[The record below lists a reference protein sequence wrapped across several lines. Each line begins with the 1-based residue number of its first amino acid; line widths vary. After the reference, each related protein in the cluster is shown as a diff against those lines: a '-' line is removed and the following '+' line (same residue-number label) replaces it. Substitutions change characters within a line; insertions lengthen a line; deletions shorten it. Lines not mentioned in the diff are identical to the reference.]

1 MAIQKHNIYYDAS
14 KPESGIYYYA
24 ENGEQKELFLNNVL
38 SGENGISAIS
48 AVDGNTWVI
57 GITDDYKDNIEKIP
71 GLSDN
76 FVILSADVGNKLYVS
91 ATDNWDVLP
100 YIGSTNI
107 SIHDHIIDFQNTAN
121 LIGDDTYIAVISAD
135 NNIVVSALK
144 DFVDKEYVD
153 EAIASAAPTSA
164 VANKLDKAVFSAY
177 SADIALQLN
186 NISADKL
193 DTSAFTAYSAHALDD
208 YYKKTETSSKQEI
221 QNALDEKQDNLTN
234 EQLSAISSVSAIQSI
249 SANWLTEE
257 DIKDFI
263 TEDEVESVS
272 STLTAQTNYL
282 SGIIDTK
289 LDTIAFDT
297 YTATALNDY
306 YTKDETKGLI
316 NDLSGTVSSQLNNKL
331 DTSTFAAYS
340 GNINNQIN
348 TVSSEVDKKLYTSA
362 TNDWDV
368 TPYSGINGIKVENH
382 LISVSANYAL
392 SADVYSKSQIDDIIA
407 NFGGFQIVSEDAQGK
422 PDVSDPSTKIIYLT
436 LVDDDPAA
444 FDKYR
449 EWIWTNSEWECIGIA
464 SIDLKDYA
472 KTQDV
477 IASAVATSAWINNTF
492 YNKTETSGKT
502 EIQNALDTKLDVTAF
517 NDYSDN
523 IDDQLQTL
531 SSVKLDTSA
540 FTAYSA
546 DIESQLDTLSAIK
559 LDKTYSATVNEQ
571 LTAKLDTSAF
581 TAYSAEINTEL
592 NNITADV
599 DKKLYTSATNNWDY
613 IAYSGG
619 QNVSVVDHIID
630 ISGTKSLSG
639 DGKNIEVVELAD
651 TFIISATKDIVD
663 KSYVDNN
670 FVSKTD
676 FGTYSG
682 NTKNQIDSKL
692 DISAFT
698 TYSATALNDYYKKS
712 ETSGK
717 SEIQNALAEKQDNL
731 TNEQLSAIS
740 SVSAIQSNTENW
752 NAAYDT
758 LTAYSADG
766 KWLITD
772 DITALATKNEVEIA
786 SGVLTA
792 QTNYLSGIIDTKLD
806 TTTFDTYTAT
816 ALVDYYKKAETSGSQ
831 QIADALDE
839 KQDNLSNEQLSA
851 ISSVSAIQAISGDW
865 ATKIEVENTS
875 AILTAQTNY
884 LSGIVDN
891 KLDITAFDTALNDY
905 YTKIETNTLVD
916 NSIADISATV
926 SADYLKK
933 ADVRE
938 YTAGNNIDITNYVVS
953 GRDWTP
959 ELNTKVNSAD
969 FTAYSATIDSQL
981 QNLTENKL
989 DKTEF
994 DIYSASTKTQIDS
1007 KLNKS
1012 DFDDYSAHALNNYY
1026 TKDETSGS
1034 QQIADALNTK
1044 LNKTDFDNYSANALN
1059 DYYKKSETSGK
1070 TEIQNALDTKLNT
1083 SAFTAY
1089 SGNVDTLLNN
1099 ISANTTALSANKLDI
1114 SAFTAYSATAFND
1127 YYTKSETDTK
1137 ITDAINDIS
1146 ATVSTDYLKKADV
1159 REYTA
1164 GDNID
1169 ITNYVI
1175 SGKDWTSEL
1184 NTKVNNTDF
1193 NTYSASTKTQI
1204 DSKLNKDDFNTYSAH
1219 ADTTPYS
1226 GINGIKVEN
1235 HLISVSANYALS
1247 ADVYS
1252 KSEVDDIRDNIA
1264 KELAGLGFYDCKS
1277 DEIKANGEPDETVL
1291 ETREL
1296 LSNNKIYLV
1305 KDNTA
1310 PVPDQYKEWIW
1321 NGTNWTC
1328 IGDTSISL
1336 VAYAKTQDVI
1346 ASAVATSA
1354 WINNT
1359 FYDKTETSGKQQ
1371 IQDALNTKL
1380 NTTVF
1385 NDYTATALNN
1395 YYTKDETSGKTE
1407 IQNALGT
1414 KLDTTAF
1421 NDYTATALNDIATNS
1436 GKWENS
1442 YTALTANSA
1451 SWLKEADVAG
1461 FATKTELNNASSILI
1476 NQDNYLS
1483 GVIDTKLD
1491 TTAFNNYSANAL
1503 NDYYKKSET
1512 SGKTEIQNAL
1522 GTKLDTTAFNNY
1534 SANVKTQ
1541 IDSKLTKNDFDSYSA
1556 AVDNDIDYISAV
1568 VSSIPV
1574 QVQSDWEEANTASP
1588 AYIQNKPVDLEMSA
1602 GNGISITETNNILVF
1617 AVSGN
1622 YADAT
1627 EVDTDINYLSG
1638 IIDTKLDTTAFNN
1651 YSANVKTQIDSK
1663 LTKNDFDSYSAIIDT
1678 DIDYL
1683 SAAINDIPAQVQSD
1697 WEETNTASPA
1707 YIQNKPIDLE
1717 MSAGNGIS
1725 ITEDNNT
1732 LIFSVSGKLDSTA
1745 FNSYSAVIDTD
1756 IDYLSAAINNSV
1768 LTAGTDLKIENG
1780 IISVNTD
1787 GTANSAYMAFVE
1799 GSATIASGQYSH
1811 AEGLKTFTS
1820 GGCNHA
1826 EGYGSS
1832 AISWEAHAEGNYTL
1846 ASGVNSHAECSLTTA
1861 AGVNSHAEGYK
1872 TFAGYQ
1878 AHSEGDSTSAF
1889 GNHSHAEGQYS
1900 VSQNNCSHAE
1910 GQNTSALS
1918 MHTHTE
1924 GGWTLANA
1932 NAAHAEGQYTSA
1944 LGYASHTE
1952 GYKTNA
1958 TNSMGHAE
1966 GNITSAVGEMA
1977 HAEGSQVL
1985 AQGNQSHA
1993 EGNMTTAF
2001 GEMSHTEG
2009 VATLASGGTSHA
2021 EGAGTSALDYASHAE
2036 GYGTIAASTCMH
2048 AGGKYNKTSADAL
2061 FVIGN
2066 GSATTA
2072 RSDAFVVDW
2081 SGCASAVKLATSGI
2095 PDIEAA
2101 ITGIPAQVQSDWEET
2116 NTASPAYIQN
2126 KPVDL
2131 EMSAGNGISITETN
2145 NTLVFAVSGN
2155 YADATEV
2162 NNKLTA
2168 LSANKLDIS
2177 ATTDW
2182 DISAYSAGNNI
2193 TIVDHV
2199 IDLRESK
2206 NLIGDGE
2213 NIIVTESGSNI
2224 IVSALKDIL
2233 DKDDFDSYSAI
2244 IDNDIDYISAAVSSI
2259 PAQVQSDWEE
2269 TNTASPAY
2277 IQNKPADLELSAGNG
2292 ISITETNNTLLF
2304 AVSGNYGKK
2313 TNDVYYIRPTN
2324 QYSAYSTTASYQ
2336 INDIIT
2342 YSDMV
2347 YSASAAV
2354 TPGSWGTNSA
2364 KFNKLSSVVFSAD
2377 IDDITELYEGM
2388 KIAVAF
2394 TTRGGASDTKLNI
2407 NELGEHYLYK
2417 NINTNITTGSF
2428 ASGCVL
2434 YFTYFNDNWRS
2445 DQDSNSTYNAMVDAY
2460 VSLGATATNISA
2472 ACTNFSAKPGS
2483 TINVTFPRDYTAV
2496 SAKKFRAGTSSYQP
2510 LYLNGSATSNTNYF
2524 IPSGTW
2530 PVYYDGDNW
2539 YLWTDGSIQFS
2550 AIRGTV
2556 IDCVKYNDIQY
2567 AIGSANTATGSTT
2580 ARYSVALGNSNSAYN
2595 SFVIGNYNK
2604 GNESHIF
2611 GDSNSGINSYI
2622 VGNSCTGTESYLF
2635 GRELSGKSWGIELG
2649 DFGDTGYPVIV
2660 GRQNATKSSAY
2671 FVVGCGNTLG
2681 NADAF
2686 IVSSNKVASAA
2697 DFRAGNGVSL
2707 SSLTGLA
2714 TSSWVNGQ
2722 IADAI
2727 TSIPAQ
2733 VQSDWSATNTASPAY
2748 ILNKPNQID
2757 MQCGTYLDITSAN
2770 NQITLDANISAIS
2783 AALSDYANIQSDWS
2797 ATNTAS
2803 PTYIQNK
2810 PDVLIPVSS
2819 VSFAAPTNIM
2829 VVTAMPPTASINP
2842 TTIYLVKENVS

>member
-48 AVDGNTWVI
+48 AIDGNTWVI

-100 YIGSTNI
+100 YSGSTNI

-121 LIGDDTYIAVISAD
+121 LIGDGTHIDVISSGS
-135 NNIVVSALK
+135 NIIVSALK
-144 DFVDKEYVD
+144 DFVDEEYVD
-153 EAIASAAPTSA
+153 EAIVSSVSGKFDSSAFNTYSGIIDNKIDKLSNDFNNKLDISATNNWDISAYIAGNHISIEDHIISIEDAKNLSGDEKNITVLETDDAFVISGLKDFVDKKYVDDAIASAAPTSA
-164 VANKLDKAVFSAY
+164 VANKLDKSVFSAY

-208 YYKKTETSSKQEI
+208 YYKKTETYNKQEI

-257 DIKDFI
+257 DIEDFI

-272 STLTAQTNYL
+272 SILTAQTNYL

-289 LDTIAFDT
+289 LDTTVFDT
-297 YTATALNDY
+297 YTATALDDY

-316 NDLSGTVSSQLNNKL
+316 NDLSSTVSSQLNNKL
-331 DTSTFAAYS
+331 DTTAFAAYS

-477 IASAVATSAWINNTF
+477 IASANATSAWINNTF
-492 YNKTETSGKT
+492 YDKTETSGKT
-502 EIQNALDTKLDVTAF
+502 EIQNALDTKLDTTAF

-523 IDDQLQTL
+523 IDDQLQAL

-571 LTAKLDTSAF
+571 LTAKLDTTAF
-581 TAYSAEINTEL
+581 NGYSAEINTEL

-599 DKKLYTSATNNWDY
+599 DKKLYTSATDNWDY
-613 IAYSGG
+613 VAYSGG

-639 DGKNIEVVELAD
+639 DGKNIDVVELAD

-682 NTKNQIDSKL
+682 NAKNQIDSKL

-698 TYSATALNDYYKKS
+698 AYSAHALDNYYTKD

-766 KWLITD
+766 KWLIAD

-792 QTNYLSGIIDTKLD
+792 QTNYLSGI
-806 TTTFDTYTAT
+806 
-816 ALVDYYKKAETSGSQ
+816 
-831 QIADALDE
+831 
-839 KQDNLSNEQLSA
+839 
-851 ISSVSAIQAISGDW
+851 
-865 ATKIEVENTS
+865 
-875 AILTAQTNY
+875 
-884 LSGIVDN
+884 VDN
-891 KLDITAFDTALNDY
+891 KLDTTAFTAYSADVKTQVDSKLNKTDFDDYSAHALNDY
-905 YTKIETNTLVD
+905 YTKNETDAKITDAIN
-916 NSIADISATV
+916 DISATV

-938 YTAGNNIDITNYVVS
+938 YTAGNNIDITNYVISGKDWSPELNTKVDNSDFATYSGNVNDLITAVSANTTALSANKLDTTAFNDYSDNIDTQLQTLSSVKLDISAFTAYSAHALDNYYTKPETNSLIDDLSATVSSNYVKNTDIHEYTAGNNIDITNYVVS
-953 GRDWTP
+953 GKDWTP

-969 FTAYSATIDSQL
+969 FTAYSATVNSQL
-981 QNLTENKL
+981 QDLTENKL

-994 DIYSASTKTQIDS
+994 DTYSASTKTQIDS

-1012 DFDDYSAHALNNYY
+1012 DFDDYSAHALNDYY
-1026 TKDETSGS
+1026 KKSETSGS

-1044 LNKTDFDNYSANALN
+1044 LNKTDFDDYSAHALN

-1137 ITDAINDIS
+1137 ITNAINDIS
-1146 ATVSTDYLKKADV
+1146 ATVSADYLKKADV

-1175 SGKDWTSEL
+1175 SGKDWTPEL

-1252 KSEVDDIRDNIA
+1252 KSEVDNIRDNIA

-1291 ETREL
+1291 EAREL

-1321 NGTNWTC
+1321 DGTNWTC

-1346 ASAVATSA
+1346 ASAIATSA
-1354 WINNT
+1354 WINDT

-1380 NTTVF
+1380 NTSIFTAYSASTKTQIDSKLNKSDF
-1385 NDYTATALNN
+1385 DDYSATALVD
-1395 YYTKDETSGKTE
+1395 YYKKSETSGKTE
-1407 IQNALGT
+1407 IQNALNT

-1421 NDYTATALNDIATNS
+1421 NDYTATALNDIASNSGNWNASYTALTANSGNWDNTYNTVTTNS

-1451 SWLKEADVAG
+1451 LWLKEADVAG

-1491 TTAFNNYSANAL
+1491 TTAFNAYSAHAL
-1503 NDYYKKSET
+1503 DEYYKKSET

-1556 AVDNDIDYISAV
+1556 AVDNDIDYISAA
-1568 VSSIPV
+1568 VSSIPA
-1574 QVQSDWEEANTASP
+1574 QVQSDWEEINTSSP
-1588 AYIQNKPVDLEMSA
+1588 AYIQNKPVDLELSA
-1602 GNGISITETNNILVF
+1602 GDGISITEVNDTLVF

-1627 EVDTDINYLSG
+1627 EVDTY
-1638 IIDTKLDTTAFNN
+1638 
-1651 YSANVKTQIDSK
+1651 
-1663 LTKNDFDSYSAIIDT
+1663 
-1678 DIDYL
+1678 
-1683 SAAINDIPAQVQSD
+1683 
-1697 WEETNTASPA
+1697 
-1707 YIQNKPIDLE
+1707 
-1717 MSAGNGIS
+1717 
-1725 ITEDNNT
+1725 
-1732 LIFSVSGKLDSTA
+1732 
-1745 FNSYSAVIDTD
+1745 
-1756 IDYLSAAINNSV
+1756 
-1768 LTAGTDLKIENG
+1768 
-1780 IISVNTD
+1780 
-1787 GTANSAYMAFVE
+1787 
-1799 GSATIASGQYSH
+1799 
-1811 AEGLKTFTS
+1811 
-1820 GGCNHA
+1820 
-1826 EGYGSS
+1826 
-1832 AISWEAHAEGNYTL
+1832 
-1846 ASGVNSHAECSLTTA
+1846 
-1861 AGVNSHAEGYK
+1861 
-1872 TFAGYQ
+1872 
-1878 AHSEGDSTSAF
+1878 
-1889 GNHSHAEGQYS
+1889 
-1900 VSQNNCSHAE
+1900 
-1910 GQNTSALS
+1910 
-1918 MHTHTE
+1918 
-1924 GGWTLANA
+1924 
-1932 NAAHAEGQYTSA
+1932 
-1944 LGYASHTE
+1944 
-1952 GYKTNA
+1952 
-1958 TNSMGHAE
+1958 
-1966 GNITSAVGEMA
+1966 
-1977 HAEGSQVL
+1977 
-1985 AQGNQSHA
+1985 
-1993 EGNMTTAF
+1993 
-2001 GEMSHTEG
+2001 
-2009 VATLASGGTSHA
+2009 
-2021 EGAGTSALDYASHAE
+2021 
-2036 GYGTIAASTCMH
+2036 
-2048 AGGKYNKTSADAL
+2048 
-2061 FVIGN
+2061 
-2066 GSATTA
+2066 
-2072 RSDAFVVDW
+2072 
-2081 SGCASAVKLATSGI
+2081 
-2095 PDIEAA
+2095 
-2101 ITGIPAQVQSDWEET
+2101 
-2116 NTASPAYIQN
+2116 
-2126 KPVDL
+2126 
-2131 EMSAGNGISITETN
+2131 
-2145 NTLVFAVSGN
+2145 
-2155 YADATEV
+2155 
-2162 NNKLTA
+2162 
-2168 LSANKLDIS
+2168 
-2177 ATTDW
+2177 
-2182 DISAYSAGNNI
+2182 
-2193 TIVDHV
+2193 
-2199 IDLRESK
+2199 
-2206 NLIGDGE
+2206 
-2213 NIIVTESGSNI
+2213 
-2224 IVSALKDIL
+2224 
-2233 DKDDFDSYSAI
+2233 
-2244 IDNDIDYISAAVSSI
+2244 
-2259 PAQVQSDWEE
+2259 
-2269 TNTASPAY
+2269 
-2277 IQNKPADLELSAGNG
+2277 
-2292 ISITETNNTLLF
+2292 
-2304 AVSGNYGKK
+2304 YGKK
-2313 TNDVYYIRPTN
+2313 TNDVYYIKPDLPYDLYSSTATYN
-2324 QYSAYSTTASYQ
+2324 VGDKVVLTAGSGSLYSAKS
-2336 INDIIT
+2336 
-2342 YSDMV
+2342 
-2347 YSASAAV
+2347 AV
-2354 TPGSWGTNSA
+2354 TTPGAWSTNSG
-2364 KFNKLSSVVFSAD
+2364 KFAGVSNVVFTAENE
-2377 IDDITELYEGM
+2377 DITELYDGL
-2388 KIAVAF
+2388 KIALYLPS
-2394 TTRGGASDTKLNI
+2394 RLASTDSYLNI
-2407 NELGEHYLYK
+2407 NGLGDVELYK
-2417 NINTNITTGSF
+2417 NNYIKLTSSYFPT
-2428 ASGCVL
+2428 SGVVI
-2434 YFTYFNDNWRS
+2434 YFTYVSATNRWVWADYDTNT
-2445 DQDSNSTYNAMVDAY
+2445 TYTAMVDAY
-2460 VSLGATATNISA
+2460 VGLSASATNLSA
-2472 ACTNFSAKPGS
+2472 ACTNFSAKPGN
-2483 TINVTFPRDYTAV
+2483 TINVTFSRDYTAV
-2496 SAKKFRAGTSSYQP
+2496 SAKKFRAGTTTYQP

-2530 PVYYDGDNW
+2530 PVYYDGNNW

-2567 AIGSANTATGSTT
+2567 AIGTANTAIGSTT
-2580 ARYSVALGNSNSAYN
+2580 STYSVALGKNNSAYN

-2604 GNESHIF
+2604 GNNSYIF
-2611 GDSNSGINSYI
+2611 GNSNSGINSYI
-2622 VGNSCTGTESYLF
+2622 FGYNSTGTESYLF
-2635 GRELSGKSWGIELG
+2635 GKDLSGKSWGIELG
-2649 DFGDTGYPVIV
+2649 DFGDTCYPVIV
-2660 GRQNATKSSAY
+2660 GNKNATHTSAY

-2770 NQITLDANISAIS
+2770 NQITLDADISAIS
-2783 AALSDYANIQSDWS
+2783 AALSGYANVQSDWS

-2803 PTYIQNK
+2803 PAYIQNK
-2810 PDVLIPVSS
+2810 PDVLVPVDSP
-2819 VSFAAPTNIM
+2819 AALGGISKPTNIM
-2829 VVTAMPPTASINP
+2829 VVSALPASP
-2842 TTIYLVKENVS
+2842 DSATIYLVQGTMIGN

>member
-38 SGENGISAIS
+38 LGENGISAIS

-100 YIGSTNI
+100 YSGSTNI

-121 LIGDDTYIAVISAD
+121 LIGDDTHIAVISAD
-135 NNIVVSALK
+135 NNIIVSALKDFVDEEYVDEAIASSVSGKFDSSAFNTYSGNINSTIEDLNTNKLDITATNDWDITPYSAGNGVNISGHTISVLKSKPLTGDDKNIEIVETDDFIIVSGLK

-153 EAIASAAPTSA
+153 DAIASVAPTSA

-193 DTSAFTAYSAHALDD
+193 DTSAFTVYSAHALDD
-208 YYKKTETSSKQEI
+208 YYKKSDTSGKQEI
-221 QNALDEKQDNLTN
+221 QNALNEKQDNLTN

-282 SGIIDTK
+282 SGIIDAK
-289 LDTIAFDT
+289 LDTSTF
-297 YTATALNDY
+297 TAYSAHALDNY
-306 YTKDETKGLI
+306 YDKQETKGLI

-331 DTSTFAAYS
+331 DTSIFTTYS

-407 NFGGFQIVSEDAQGK
+407 NFGGFQIVNEDAQGK

-477 IASAVATSAWINNTF
+477 ITSAVATSAWINNTF

-502 EIQNALDTKLDVTAF
+502 EIQNALDTKLDTTAF

-523 IDDQLQTL
+523 IDDLLQAL

-540 FTAYSA
+540 FTAYST

-581 TAYSAEINTEL
+581 TTYSAEINTEL
-592 NNITADV
+592 NNITVDV
-599 DKKLYTSATNNWDY
+599 DKKLYTSATDNWDY

-692 DISAFT
+692 NKSDFDN
-698 TYSATALNDYYKKS
+698 YSATVLNDYYKKS

-717 SEIQNALAEKQDNL
+717 TEIQDALDTKLNTSVFTVYSADVKTQIDSKLNKTDFDDYSARALDDYYTKNETDAEITDAINDISATVSTDYLKKADVQEYTAGNNIDI
-731 TNEQLSAIS
+731 TNYVIS
-740 SVSAIQSNTENW
+740 GRDWTPELNTKVN
-752 NAAYDT
+752 NIDF
-758 LTAYSADG
+758 TAYSADV
-766 KWLITD
+766 KTQIDSKLNKSD
-772 DITALATKNEVEIA
+772 FD
-786 SGVLTA
+786 
-792 QTNYLSGIIDTKLD
+792 NYS
-806 TTTFDTYTAT
+806 AT
-816 ALVDYYKKAETSGSQ
+816 ALNNYYTKDETSGKQ
-831 QIADALDE
+831 EIQDALDE
-839 KQDNLSNEQLSA
+839 KQNNLSNEQLSA

-865 ATKIEVENTS
+865 ATKTEVENTS

-891 KLDITAFDTALNDY
+891 KLDTTAFDTYTAAALVDY
-905 YTKIETNTLVD
+905 YTKSETNTLVD
-916 NSIADISATV
+916 NSIA
-926 SADYLKK
+926 
-933 ADVRE
+933 
-938 YTAGNNIDITNYVVS
+938 
-953 GRDWTP
+953 
-959 ELNTKVNSAD
+959 
-969 FTAYSATIDSQL
+969 
-981 QNLTENKL
+981 
-989 DKTEF
+989 
-994 DIYSASTKTQIDS
+994 
-1007 KLNKS
+1007 
-1012 DFDDYSAHALNNYY
+1012 
-1026 TKDETSGS
+1026 
-1034 QQIADALNTK
+1034 
-1044 LNKTDFDNYSANALN
+1044 
-1059 DYYKKSETSGK
+1059 
-1070 TEIQNALDTKLNT
+1070 
-1083 SAFTAY
+1083 
-1089 SGNVDTLLNN
+1089 
-1099 ISANTTALSANKLDI
+1099 
-1114 SAFTAYSATAFND
+1114 
-1127 YYTKSETDTK
+1127 
-1137 ITDAINDIS
+1137 DIS

-1175 SGKDWTSEL
+1175 SGKDWTPEL

-1252 KSEVDDIRDNIA
+1252 KSEVDNIRDAIA

-1321 NGTNWTC
+1321 DGTNWTC

-1346 ASAVATSA
+1346 ASAIATSA
-1354 WINNT
+1354 WINDT

-1371 IQDALNTKL
+1371 IQDALDTKL
-1380 NTTVF
+1380 NTSIFTAYSASTKTQIDSKLNKSDFDDYSAHALDDYYKKSETSGKTEIQTALGTKLDTTVF

-1395 YYTKDETSGKTE
+1395 YYTKDETSGKNE
-1407 IQNALGT
+1407 IQNALNT

-1436 GKWENS
+1436 GNWNASYTALTANSGNWNNTYNTVTTNSGKWENS

-1451 SWLKEADVAG
+1451 LWLKEADVAG

-1491 TTAFNNYSANAL
+1491 TTAFNAYSAHAL
-1503 NDYYKKSET
+1503 DEYYKKSET

-1556 AVDNDIDYISAV
+1556 AVDNDIDYISAA
-1568 VSSIPV
+1568 VSS
-1574 QVQSDWEEANTASP
+1574 
-1588 AYIQNKPVDLEMSA
+1588 
-1602 GNGISITETNNILVF
+1602 
-1617 AVSGN
+1617 
-1622 YADAT
+1622 
-1627 EVDTDINYLSG
+1627 
-1638 IIDTKLDTTAFNN
+1638 
-1651 YSANVKTQIDSK
+1651 
-1663 LTKNDFDSYSAIIDT
+1663 
-1678 DIDYL
+1678 
-1683 SAAINDIPAQVQSD
+1683 
-1697 WEETNTASPA
+1697 
-1707 YIQNKPIDLE
+1707 
-1717 MSAGNGIS
+1717 
-1725 ITEDNNT
+1725 
-1732 LIFSVSGKLDSTA
+1732 
-1745 FNSYSAVIDTD
+1745 
-1756 IDYLSAAINNSV
+1756 
-1768 LTAGTDLKIENG
+1768 
-1780 IISVNTD
+1780 
-1787 GTANSAYMAFVE
+1787 
-1799 GSATIASGQYSH
+1799 
-1811 AEGLKTFTS
+1811 
-1820 GGCNHA
+1820 
-1826 EGYGSS
+1826 
-1832 AISWEAHAEGNYTL
+1832 
-1846 ASGVNSHAECSLTTA
+1846 
-1861 AGVNSHAEGYK
+1861 
-1872 TFAGYQ
+1872 
-1878 AHSEGDSTSAF
+1878 
-1889 GNHSHAEGQYS
+1889 
-1900 VSQNNCSHAE
+1900 
-1910 GQNTSALS
+1910 
-1918 MHTHTE
+1918 
-1924 GGWTLANA
+1924 
-1932 NAAHAEGQYTSA
+1932 
-1944 LGYASHTE
+1944 
-1952 GYKTNA
+1952 
-1958 TNSMGHAE
+1958 
-1966 GNITSAVGEMA
+1966 
-1977 HAEGSQVL
+1977 
-1985 AQGNQSHA
+1985 
-1993 EGNMTTAF
+1993 
-2001 GEMSHTEG
+2001 
-2009 VATLASGGTSHA
+2009 
-2021 EGAGTSALDYASHAE
+2021 
-2036 GYGTIAASTCMH
+2036 
-2048 AGGKYNKTSADAL
+2048 
-2061 FVIGN
+2061 
-2066 GSATTA
+2066 
-2072 RSDAFVVDW
+2072 
-2081 SGCASAVKLATSGI
+2081 
-2095 PDIEAA
+2095 
-2101 ITGIPAQVQSDWEET
+2101 IPAQVQSDWEET

-2177 ATTDW
+2177 ATTGW

-2199 IDLRESK
+2199 IDLKESK

-2244 IDNDIDYISAAVSSI
+2244 IDDDIDYLSAAIEDSILSVGTDLKIENNIISVNTNGTANSAYMAFVEGSATLASGIYSHAEGVKTFTSGGCNHAEGYGSSAISWEAHAEGNYTLASGVNSHAEGNCTTAAGVNSHAEGYKTFAGYQAHAEGDRTSAMGNHTHAEGQLTIANNNCAHAEGQQTSALAMQTHAEGGWTLANNNCAHAEGFYTKALGYASHTEGQFTNAATAFAHAEGNGTSAIGIASHAEGAWTVANHDYSHAEGQNTSALGAISHAEGSGTMTMGAFAHAEGNNTSALLTFSHAEGQNTIANSYAMHAGGMYNKTSADALFVIGNGTAETARSDAFIITSAGLASATILATSGIPDIEAAITSI

-2269 TNTASPAY
+2269 TNIASPAY
-2277 IQNKPADLELSAGNG
+2277 IQNKPVDLEMSAGNG
-2292 ISITETNNTLLF
+2292 ISITETNNTLVF
-2304 AVSGNYGKK
+2304 AVSGNYADTTEVDTHYGKK
-2313 TNDVYYIRPTN
+2313 TNDVYYIKPDLPYDLYSSTATYAVGDKVVWTAGSGSL
-2324 QYSAYSTTASYQ
+2324 YSAKS
-2336 INDIIT
+2336 
-2342 YSDMV
+2342 
-2347 YSASAAV
+2347 AV
-2354 TPGSWGTNSA
+2354 TTPGAWSANSG
-2364 KFNKLSSVVFSAD
+2364 KFAGVSNVVFTAENE
-2377 IDDITELYEGM
+2377 DITELYDGL
-2388 KIAVAF
+2388 KIALYLPSRLAA
-2394 TTRGGASDTKLNI
+2394 TDSYLNI
-2407 NELGEHYLYK
+2407 NGLGDVPLFRNNYNKLTSAYFP
-2417 NINTNITTGSF
+2417 T
-2428 ASGCVL
+2428 SGVVID
-2434 YFTYFNDNWRS
+2434 FTYISATNRWVWADY
-2445 DQDSNSTYNAMVDAY
+2445 DSNSTYAGMVDAC
-2460 VSLGATATNISA
+2460 VNLSASATNISA
-2472 ACTNFSAKPGS
+2472 ACTNFSARPGS
-2483 TINVTFPRDYTAV
+2483 MINVTFPRDYTAV
-2496 SAKKFRAGTSSYQP
+2496 SAKKFRAGTTTYQP

-2530 PVYYDGDNW
+2530 PVYYDGNNW

-2604 GNESHIF
+2604 GNESYIF
-2611 GDSNSGINSYI
+2611 GED
-2622 VGNSCTGTESYLF
+2622 CTGTHSYLF
-2635 GRELSGKSWGIELG
+2635 GTELSGKSWLVDLG
-2649 DFGDTGYPVIV
+2649 DIGEIFSPVIV
-2660 GRQNATKSSAY
+2660 GKNNATTTSAY
-2671 FVVGCGNTLG
+2671 FVVGAGTAFG
-2681 NADAF
+2681 DSKADAF

-2697 DFRAGNGVSL
+2697 DFKAGNGVSL

-2748 ILNKPNQID
+2748 I
-2757 MQCGTYLDITSAN
+2757 
-2770 NQITLDANISAIS
+2770 
-2783 AALSDYANIQSDWS
+2783 
-2797 ATNTAS
+2797 
-2803 PTYIQNK
+2803 QNK
-2810 PDVLIPVSS
+2810 PDVLIPVDSP
-2819 VSFAAPTNIM
+2819 AALGGISKPTNIM
-2829 VVTAMPPTASINP
+2829 VVSAMPASP
-2842 TTIYLVKENVS
+2842 DSATIYLVQGTMIGN